1 MSQSL
6 NPQQQQAIN
15 HHGGPLLIIAGAG
28 AGKTMVL
35 THKIAHLVDQHGV
48 SPDQILAITFTSKA
62 AKEMKIRAQ
71 KRLSVARTR
80 PLIGTFHF
88 LCAHLLRQYFHR
100 LGWSNQFVIADMGDQ
115 LRLIKQ
121 L

>member
-48 SPDQILAITFTSKA
+48 SPDQIDGSGEDGL
-62 AKEMKIRAQ
+62 RAQ
-71 KRLSVARTR
+71 KVLAAAIESVTTGDTIQVAR
-80 PLIGTFHF
+80 
-88 LCAHLLRQYFHR
+88 
-100 LGWSNQFVIADMGDQ
+100 
-115 LRLIKQ
+115 
-121 L
+121 